1 MHINWESSV
10 IVRDKKKFKIR
21 VFFKSLQQISDFL
34 VFSVSLVEATEQ
46 NFTLLFLTENDL
58 EGFTNCDKKIN
69 KVSFSVI
76 VWCFI
81 ITIKLSNDY
90 VKI

>member
-1 MHINWESSV
+1 MTKNVHV
-10 IVRDKKKFKIR
+10 
-21 VFFKSLQQISDFL
+21 LQALSC
-34 VFSVSLVEATEQ
+34 SEEATEQ